1 MKIDL
6 FFEKISRYD
15 RVAEPFTVAVPFKE
29 GSLYESDIS
38 SLSICDGGESQPTQ
52 TTVTATWSDGSVKWL
67 LLHGQIDLPGNGS
80 KLCALQTGVIPA
92 PPPSAIQVSADTL
105 ENELLKIKL
114 SPSGRKGFIDQI
126 EWADCILGTD
136 DIRGFTLV
144 PREREEFIAE
154 IGPAG
159 WRVIEDGPIQ
169 GVVEAQG
176 AHSSSSGETCFD
188 FVVRLSIYA
197 GKPWIRV
204 DYRIINREESRSV
217 KLNSLSLALTPRG
230 GGKIRT
236 GLAISNYESIIQC
249 DDSGR
254 EQYRLIDH
262 DYLINTGNEQS
273 PETLYGTFWADWNS
287 DRGGISTT
295 LFQAQQNF
303 PKSLRVNRDGIEIG
317 LIPKEYDDI
326 DFFQGMAKRH
336 TLFLHFHDA
345 STTLNEVDSRSLQ
358 FQLPDLPRLHPDVY
372 REAGVFLEDCW
383 LEHSDVRA
391 VAYLTDLA
399 DTRTRG
405 YGILNWGDGPEG
417 GSGFPTANQ
426 QENGKILWTNNEYDL
441 PHVSLLMYAS
451 LGERRFFDY
460 MKVAAEHWM
469 DVDVCHFSPDRYRY
483 QGQIAHSPNHVT
495 GKVFPSHQ
503 WVEGLLDYY
512 HVTGD
517 DFALTT
523 AIGIGE
529 NILRQLEK
537 PELNE
542 PGATSARETG
552 WALRSL
558 TALSRESGEPRWMQP
573 AYRIVSQFKQW
584 HRTYGAW
591 LAPYTNHTM
600 ARVPFMISLA
610 ASSLMRYIQVEPDEE
625 VGQLIVDSMRDIIE
639 NCTSRDGRFYYKELP
654 SLSRPGGYLHTL
666 EALTYAYRLSGD
678 TYFLEKGLP
687 SYNHVIGS
695 GMGLHYGLGLFQ
707 VEDAVIHPLGLG
719 PKMFACSFLPVASF
733 AKAITDAKIVERS
746 NSEDSRFSQT
756 SAY

>member
-1 MKIDL
+1 MEL

-15 RVAEPFTVAVPFKE
+15 RVAEPFTVGVPFKK
-29 GSLYESDIS
+29 GSLHKADIS
-38 SLSICDGGESQPTQ
+38 SLSICDGETSLPTQ
-52 TTVTATWSDGSVKWL
+52 TRVTATWDDGSVKWL

-80 KLCALQTGVIPA
+80 KLCTLEMGRT
-92 PPPSAIQVSADTL
+92 PPPPPAAIEVSTDTL
-105 ENELLKIKL
+105 SNELLRIKL
-114 SPSGRKGFIDQI
+114 PAAGKRGFIDRI
-126 EWADCILGTD
+126 EWADCTLAAA

-144 PREREEFIAE
+144 PGDNEEFISE

-159 WRVIEDGPIQ
+159 WRIVEAGPIQ

-176 AHSSSSGETCFD
+176 VHRSDSGESCFD
-188 FVVRLSIYA
+188 FVMRLAISA

-204 DYRIINREESRSV
+204 DYRIINREQSESV
-217 KLNSLSLALTPRG
+217 HVNSLGFALTPSG
-230 GGKIRT
+230 AGKIRT
-236 GLAISNYESIIQC
+236 GLAISNYESLVWS
-249 DDSGR
+249 DDDGG
-254 EQYRLIDH
+254 EHYRLIDH

-287 DRGGISTT
+287 DSGGVSTT

-303 PKSLRVNRDGIEIG
+303 PKSLMVNREGMEIG

-326 DFFQGMAKRH
+326 TFLQGVAKRH

-345 STTLNEVDSRSLQ
+345 GTPLNEIDARSLQ
-358 FQLPDLPRLHPDVY
+358 FQLPDLPRLDPNTY
-372 REAGVFLEDCW
+372 REAGVFLEDHW
-383 LEHSDVRA
+383 LEQADVRA

-469 DVDVCHFSPDRYRY
+469 DVDVCHHSPDRYRH
-483 QGQIAHSPNHVT
+483 QGHVAHSANHVT

-517 DFALTT
+517 EFALST

-529 NILRQLEK
+529 NILRQLEQ
-537 PELNE
+537 PEFNE
-542 PGATSARETG
+542 PGASSARETG

-558 TALSRESGEPRWMQP
+558 TALSRESGEPRWLVP
-573 AYRIVSQFKQW
+573 ARRIVSQFKQW
-584 HRTYGAW
+584 HRVYGAW
-591 LAPYTNHTM
+591 LAPYTSHTM

-610 ASSLMRYIQVEPDEE
+610 ASSLMRYMQVEPDEE
-625 VGQLIVDSMRDIIE
+625 VAQLIVDSMKDIIE

-654 SLSRPGGYLHTL
+654 SLSRPGGYIHTL
-666 EALTYAYRLSGD
+666 EALSYAYRLSGD

-687 SYNHVIGS
+687 SYHQVIGS
-695 GMGLHYGLGLFQ
+695 GMGLHYGLGLFRS
-707 VEDAVIHPLGLG
+707 EDAVIHPLGLG
-719 PKMFACSFLPVASF
+719 PKMFACTFLPVASF
-733 AKAITDAKIVERS
+733 AKALADAGLL
-746 NSEDSRFSQT
+746 EDRNT
-756 SAY
+756 MPRR

>member
-1 MKIDL
+1 MKTDL

-15 RVAEPFTVAVPFKE
+15 RIAEPFTVGVPFKE
-29 GSLYESDIS
+29 GSLNESDIA
-38 SLSICDGGESQPTQ
+38 SLSICDGGRALPTQ
-52 TTVTATWSDGSVKWL
+52 TRVTATWSDGSVKWL
-67 LLHGQIDLPGNGS
+67 LLHGQIDLPGNGA
-80 KLCALQTGVIPA
+80 KLCALETGVIP
-92 PPPSAIQVSADTL
+92 PPPPTAIQVSADTL
-105 ENELLKIKL
+105 QNELLKIKL
-114 SPSGRKGFIDQI
+114 APSGKRGFIERI
-126 EWADCILGTD
+126 EWADCTLAAN

-144 PREREEFIAE
+144 PRASDEFITE
-154 IGPAG
+154 IGRGG
-159 WRVIEDGPIQ
+159 WRVIEAGPIQ
-169 GVVEAQG
+169 GVVEAEG
-176 AHSSSSGETCFD
+176 VHKSSAGEACFD
-188 FVVRLSIYA
+188 FSVRLYLYA

-204 DYRIINREESRSV
+204 DYRIINREESKSIE
-217 KLNSLSLALTPRG
+217 LNSLALTLNPKG
-230 GGKIRT
+230 GGRIRT
-236 GLAISNYESIIQC
+236 GLAISNYESTIKS
-249 DDSGR
+249 DDNGR

-287 DRGGISTT
+287 ASGGVSTT

-303 PKSLRVNRDGIEIG
+303 PKSLRVNSDGIEIG
-317 LIPKEYDDI
+317 LIPEEYDDI
-326 DFFQGMAKRH
+326 NFLQGVAKRH
-336 TLFLHFHDA
+336 TLLLHFHEA
-345 STTLNEVDSRSLQ
+345 STTLSEVDARSLQ
-358 FQLPDLPRLHPDVY
+358 FQLPDLPTLHPATY

-383 LEHSDVRA
+383 LEHSDTRA

-405 YGILNWGDGPEG
+405 YGMLNWGDGPEG
-417 GSGFPTANQ
+417 GSGFPTANH

-469 DVDVCHFSPDRYRY
+469 DVDVCHYSPDRYRH
-483 QGQIAHSPNHVT
+483 QGQLAHSANHAT
-495 GKVFPSHQ
+495 GKVLPSHQ

-529 NILRQLEK
+529 NLLRQLDK
-537 PELNE
+537 PEFNE
-542 PGATSARETG
+542 PGASSARETG

-558 TALSRESGEPRWMQP
+558 TALSRESGEPRWLRP
-573 AYRIVSQFKQW
+573 VHRIVSQFKQW
-584 HRTYGAW
+584 HRLYGAW
-591 LAPYTNHTM
+591 LAPYTSHTM

-610 ASSLMRYIQVEPDEE
+610 ASSLMRYIQVVPDEE
-625 VGQLIVDSMRDIIE
+625 VAQLIVDSMRDIIE
-639 NCTSRDGRFYYKELP
+639 NCTSKDGRFYYKEVP

-666 EALTYAYRLSGD
+666 EALTFAYRLSGD

-695 GMGLHYGLGLFQ
+695 GMGLHYGFGLFRS
-707 VEDAVIHPLGLG
+707 EDAVIHPLGLG

-733 AKAITDAKIVERS
+733 AKAITDAKIVGGREREALPS
-746 NSEDSRFSQT
+746 NKT
-756 SAY
+756 SAG